1 MQAGITAIYKL
12 YHGSVSHGSVTCDEC
27 VEKYSQL
34 SYLSHWSQTTN
45 INQILILI
53 IIVDQQPDW
62 YATIIEQAETI
73 SNRGQR

>member
-1 MQAGITAIYKL
+1 MYKL
-12 YHGSVSHGSVTCDEC
+12 YLSSDSHGSVTCDEC

>member
-1 MQAGITAIYKL
+1 MYKL
-12 YHGSVSHGSVTCDEC
+12 YLGSDSHGSVTCDEC
-27 VEKYSQL
+27 GYKYSQL

-62 YATIIEQAETI
+62 YATIIEQAKTI